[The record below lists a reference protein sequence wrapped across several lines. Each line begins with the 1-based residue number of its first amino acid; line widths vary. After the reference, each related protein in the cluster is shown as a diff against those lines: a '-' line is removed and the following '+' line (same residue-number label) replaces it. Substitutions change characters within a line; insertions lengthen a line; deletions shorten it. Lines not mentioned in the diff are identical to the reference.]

1 MPAPF
6 PATSFQTTTRADL
19 LDQPRPGERPL
30 PPRSGPAGRGPAPR
44 RPQAST
50 ATSSSPSASSSPAPQ
65 TAHAPLT
72 QADLVRQVQTAL
84 DAAMDRLD
92 VACERFRAVGDAHEL
107 RLERLGR
114 ALDAD
119 RSRQGEQ
126 IAALQEGGAQLTRL
140 LETEAARLQDAD
152 RATSSRQRSESERLD
167 AALQH
172 LDRLEQRQ
180 GRQREALDSANRRL
194 EDIQQALRLE
204 HSQLT
209 RRLRALTLALSL
221 TTLLALGGVALNL
234 LSRTPI

>member
-6 PATSFQTTTRADL
+6 AATSFQTTTRAEL
-19 LDQPRPGERPL
+19 HEQPRPVERPG
-30 PPRSGPAGRGPAPR
+30 PPRGGPSGAGPIPR
-44 RPQAST
+44 RPLT
-50 ATSSSPSASSSPAPQ
+50 PQ
-65 TAHAPLT
+65 PPLA
-72 QADLVRQVQTAL
+72 QGDLVRQVQTAL

-126 IAALQEGGAQLTRL
+126 LAALQEGGAQLTRL

-152 RATSSRQRSESERLD
+152 RAAASRQRSESERLD
-167 AALQH
+167 AALQRM
-172 LDRLEQRQ
+172 DRLEQRL
-180 GRQREALDSANRRL
+180 GRQREALDTASRRL
-194 EDIQQALRLE
+194 EDLQQALRLE
-204 HSQLT
+204 HGQLS

-221 TTLLALGGVALNL
+221 TTLLALGGVALQL
-234 LSRTPI
+234 LSRGMV